1 MIGQSKAGMA
11 RLVRRE
17 MGILKSRQPVLCRY
31 YTCAQEDEMDFFRNM
46 QPRDWMIAAAAF
58 VAGAIIF

>member
-1 MIGQSKAGMA
+1 
-11 RLVRRE
+11 
-17 MGILKSRQPVLCRY
+17 
-31 YTCAQEDEMDFFRNM
+31 MDFFRNM